1 MDGSAKFQV
10 IVFKPNSNSFK
21 AANRLCVCDECC
33 ISYGSC
39 SLFQEY
45 YLKVDDL
52 KEISLWSG
60 QEEPLTTAGEDED
73 SFLYPGS
80 ICAMVADVKSVDTVW
95 FVKVVDEIKV
105 TEDIVDE
112 YGHWRSNISDGTLL
126 GKNKW
131 Y

>member
-21 AANRLCVCDECC
+21 AANRPCVCDESC

-45 YLKVDDL
+45 YIKVDDL
-52 KEISLWSG
+52 KEISLQSG

-80 ICAMVADVKSVDTVW
+80 ICTMVADVKSVDTVW

-112 YGHWRSNISDGTLL
+112 YGH
-126 GKNKW
+126 
-131 Y
+131 

>member
-1 MDGSAKFQV
+1 MDGSAKFEV

-52 KEISLWSG
+52 KEFCLRSR

-73 SFLYPGS
+73 SFLYLRS
-80 ICAMVADVKSVDTVW
+80 ICAMAADVKSVDTA
-95 FVKVVDEIKV
+95 
-105 TEDIVDE
+105 
-112 YGHWRSNISDGTLL
+112 
-126 GKNKW
+126 W